1 MTLPSIAHLQHG
13 FAKIGIE
20 SSEKEKEKEKENRG
34 IGRREGMAGQE
45 ESWRKRGE
53 DEGDERGLILGPEP
67 ERPTIS
73 TTLPWETG
81 ETGKSVKDEKEL
93 RNQVFEALNEVRET

>member
-20 SSEKEKEKEKENRG
+20 SSEKEKEKENRG
-34 IGRREGMAGQE
+34 IGKREGIEGEE

-67 ERPTIS
+67 ERPRMS
-73 TTLPWETG
+73 TLLPWETG
-81 ETGKSVKDEKEL
+81 ETGNSVKDEKEL
-93 RNQVFEALNEVRET
+93 RNQVFEALNEVRGT